1 MKQDFLGNFRVN
13 VTWLFAFFSGLLAW
27 TESCSFWY
35 GWKGYS
41 WHDLNHTS
49 CISFAC
55 GQELFNNF
63 FRIRLSVVCCR
74 IQQLTK
80 IVRNLSTFIRVCIS
94 NLLICYR
101 IQQKIHETHKIWH
114 PSEQNYLFVHFN
126 QRQQYFQGVCK
137 NFSKSLP
144 WGWYGYFLE
153 PQNR

>member
-1 MKQDFLGNFRVN
+1 MKQDFMRIFGSMLHGF
-13 VTWLFAFFSGLLAW
+13 LHFSLV
-27 TESCSFWY
+27 
-35 GWKGYS
+35 S
-41 WHDLNHTS
+41 WHGRNHAHSGMDGKATPAHDLNHVP

-126 QRQQYFQGVCK
+126 Q
-137 NFSKSLP
+137 S
-144 WGWYGYFLE
+144 
-153 PQNR
+153 